1 MPFGSLVQLK
11 VFHWQ
16 SGTPQLGSLLFLLWC
31 LQQFILVTETFDGQL
46 RLVYSL
52 WNLLL
57 LFWKFDFRWEFTMVS
72 TQFLRKRVYHLQ
84 CPYSWQYMDVT
95 RRAMAHFQVPALPNP
110 LWWEGDTSDWGSY
123 RHLPDTCCTCPS
135 FFLRQFHGNQ
145 LLERSGMDNAET
157 LDGRWISPPLKKGVS
172 DRSDGSSF
180 L

>member
-1 MPFGSLVQLK
+1 MRPFGSLVQLK

-123 RHLPDTCCTCPS
+123 RHLLHLSP
-135 FFLRQFHGNQ
+135 FL
-145 LLERSGMDNAET
+145 LAT
-157 LDGRWISPPLKKGVS
+157 VS
-172 DRSDGSSF
+172 W
-180 L
+180 

>member
-16 SGTPQLGSLLFLLWC
+16 SGTPQLGSLPFLLWC

-95 RRAMAHFQVPALPNP
+95 RRAMAHFQV
-110 LWWEGDTSDWGSY
+110 GWGAVHPT
-123 RHLPDTCCTCPS
+123 R
-135 FFLRQFHGNQ
+135 
-145 LLERSGMDNAET
+145 
-157 LDGRWISPPLKKGVS
+157 LDGVLASGHGFVVAQYHW
-172 DRSDGSSF
+172 
-180 L
+180 